1 MIVGFLSEAELLDGH
16 TSYYHRYRELIRE
29 VLLAEEVGFD
39 VFAASEQHFMHGA
52 TISAPEC
59 LFSHLIPLTQRIRFL
74 YAIALTPFRVNHPL
88 RIAERVAMQDVLSGG
103 RMELGTG
110 RSNATLTVKA
120 FEFEPE
126 ETKRQWKEAVDVI
139 RAAWRDE
146 PFSYEGEFFN
156 IPRRYLVPRPLQQP
170 HPPLSV
176 AASSPESHAA
186 AAAEGLG
193 VLSGASFFGWKWLE
207 ALADAYWTAA
217 SSANGSAG
225 AAHTYTPMFYTCCAE
240 TDEEAWRIGFES
252 LHRTA
257 RFSLKGYARLAAQ
270 YPSYAYM
277 AKAEEIEQ
285 LVADQDWLGTE
296 SGSVLCG
303 SPATL
308 VRQLSRVQEL
318 GATGVLLRIDGM
330 PHKRVM
336 ETIELI
342 GKEVLPHLKPELV
355 RPAPAMVESVAR

>member
-1 MIVGFLSEAELLDGH
+1 MIVGFLSEGELLDGH
-16 TSYYHRYRELIRE
+16 TSYYHRYQELIRE

-39 VFAASEQHFMHGA
+39 LFAASEQHFMHGA

-59 LFSHLIPLTQRIRFL
+59 LFSHLIPLTRRIRFL
-74 YAIALTPFRVNHPL
+74 YAIALTPYRVNHPL

-120 FEFEPE
+120 FEFDPD
-126 ETKRQWKEAVDVI
+126 ETKRQWKEAIDVI

-146 PFSYEGEFFN
+146 PFSYDGEFFK

-186 AAAEGLG
+186 AAHEGLG
-193 VLSGASFFGWKWLE
+193 ALSGASFFGWRWLE
-207 ALADAYWTAA
+207 ALADSYWTAA
-217 SSANGSAG
+217 RSANGAAAG
-225 AAHTYTPMFYTCCAE
+225 SYSYTPLFYTCCAE
-240 TDEEAWRIGFES
+240 TDEEAWRIGGES
-252 LHRTA
+252 LKRTA
-257 RFSLKGYARLAAQ
+257 RFSLRGYARLAQQ

-277 AKAEEIEQ
+277 AKAEEMDE
-285 LVADQDWLGTE
+285 LVTDPEWLGNE

-303 SPATL
+303 SPETL
-308 VRQLSRVQEL
+308 VRQLRRVQEL
-318 GATGVLLRIDGM
+318 GATGVLLRVDGL
-330 PHKRVM
+330 PHRRVM
-336 ETIELI
+336 QTIELI
-342 GKEVLPHLKPELV
+342 GKEVLPHVKPEFA
-355 RPAPAMVESVAR
+355 RPSAAMVESVVR